1 MSSTQPPTRTGAQ
14 TALMALGALLMI
26 GGLVCVVLGFV
37 GFGSDA
43 DDLNQGT
50 VGADLGLFAGG
61 GLAMVVGLGV
71 IGFTRARVLMGRS
84 GYARVTYEQGI
95 APVGSGSGGRFCSS
109 CGRATS
115 PSARFCDSC
124 GAAVG

>member
-1 MSSTQPPTRTGAQ
+1 MSNTQPPARTGAQ
-14 TALMALGALLMI
+14 TALMAFGALLVI
-26 GGLVCVVLGFV
+26 GGLVCVVLGFMSFGDVSAV
-37 GFGSDA
+37 GE
-43 DDLNQGT
+43 DDS
-50 VGADLGLFAGG
+50 ARDLGLFAGG
-61 GLAMVVGLGV
+61 GLAMVVGLGI
-71 IGFTRARVLMGRS
+71 IGFTRARVLMGNG

-109 CGRATS
+109 CGRPMS

>member
-1 MSSTQPPTRTGAQ
+1 MSTTQPPARTGAQ

-26 GGLVCVVLGFV
+26 GGLVCVVLGFA
-37 GFGSDA
+37 GFGSD

-61 GLAMVVGLGV
+61 GLAMVVGLGI
-71 IGFTRARVLMGRS
+71 IGFTRARALMGRG

-95 APVGSGSGGRFCSS
+95 APGGSGSGGRFCSS

>member
-1 MSSTQPPTRTGAQ
+1 MSSTQPPTRTGTQ
-14 TALMALGALLMI
+14 TALMVLGALVMI

-37 GFGSDA
+37 GFGGD

-61 GLAMVVGLGV
+61 GLAMVVGLGI
-71 IGFTRARVLMGRS
+71 IGFTRASVLTGRG
-84 GYARVTYEQGI
+84 GYARVTYEQGV

-109 CGRATS
+109 CGRPVS
-115 PSARFCDSC
+115 PSARFCDAC
-124 GAAVG
+124 GAALA